1 MQSSHELVDNIS
13 LVCSQKSPSM
23 PFSEG
28 SCWRIRRVQS
38 QFVFKLPDYE
48 EIKPAIDSIG
58 LILDFRSSIAVAGVA
73 IQPLL
78 DLQVH
83 AGFLVEHL

>member
-1 MQSSHELVDNIS
+1 
-13 LVCSQKSPSM
+13 M

-28 SCWRIRRVQS
+28 SYWRIRRVQS
-38 QFVFKLPDYE
+38 QFVFKPPENE

-58 LILDFRSSIAVAGVA
+58 LKLDSRSSIAVAGVSV
-73 IQPLL
+73 QPLWG
-78 DLQVH
+78 LQVH

>member
-1 MQSSHELVDNIS
+1 
-13 LVCSQKSPSM
+13 M

>member
-1 MQSSHELVDNIS
+1 
-13 LVCSQKSPSM
+13 M

-38 QFVFKLPDYE
+38 QFVFKPPEDE

-58 LILDFRSSIAVAGVA
+58 LKLDSRRSIAVAGVTV
-73 IQPLL
+73 QPLWG
-78 DLQVH
+78 LQVH